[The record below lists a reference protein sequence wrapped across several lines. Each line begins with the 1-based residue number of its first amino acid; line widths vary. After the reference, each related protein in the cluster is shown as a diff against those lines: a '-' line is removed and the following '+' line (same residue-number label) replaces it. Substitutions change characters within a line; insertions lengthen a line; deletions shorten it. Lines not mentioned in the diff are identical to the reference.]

1 MALACKYI
9 NLKIKKSKKI
19 TDGNLFLPHYLQ
31 CKRVP
36 FKLKNGML
44 TLVTVMKSQQ
54 NSHESLSHYE
64 SKNDN
69 QYIGYI
75 KNDIGKT
82 RLLTKNEIDVIITS
96 VGDIIIVNS
105 KYKGAFDEDWLWNFG
120 MSYC

>member
-9 NLKIKKSKKI
+9 NLKIKKSKKV

-54 NSHESLSHYE
+54 NNYESLRNYE
-64 SKNDN
+64 SKKNN

-75 KNDIGKT
+75 KNNIGKT
-82 RLLTKNEIDVIITS
+82 RLLTKDEIDIIIAP
-96 VGDIIIVNS
+96 VGDIMIVNE
-105 KYKGAFDEDWLWNFG
+105 KYIGAFDEDWLWDFG